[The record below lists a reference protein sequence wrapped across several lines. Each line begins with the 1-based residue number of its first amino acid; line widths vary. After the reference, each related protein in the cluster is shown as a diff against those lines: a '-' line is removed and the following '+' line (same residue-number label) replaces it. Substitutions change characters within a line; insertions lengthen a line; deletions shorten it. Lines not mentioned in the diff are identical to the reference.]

1 MPRRFSAFLLVL
13 LANSVYAADTKEVD
27 VSAASA
33 WVDTGVDV
41 KPGDTLAFTAT
52 GTVAYQGNNS
62 TPDGLARAWMDLVAQ
77 LPVNSSGK
85 GALVGRFGDSP
96 AARAFLVGAKSQ
108 HAAPI
113 AGRLFLSINQMSA
126 MPGSGSYHVVIT
138 HTAAP
143 TSQSTAAAAPI
154 SPITQAMLDSIPP
167 RVNDASGN
175 VGDRVNFILV
185 GSEDKVQTALSGA
198 GWVVVDK
205 TKKDAVLHG
214 LITSFSKDAYVTL
227 PMSELQLFGRVQDYG
242 YAQGDPLKVVAS
254 RHHFRIWKCPFTA
267 GGETVWAGAG
277 THDIGFDRDNRN
289 NGITHKIDPATDGER
304 DYIGQSLQQTGL
316 VVKEEYLTPTHP
328 VMGAKTA
335 TGSGFTSDGRTIVI
349 YLQPDGHNYG
359 QDFAGVF
366 CSVLAANPDT
376 GEWGACGQYLEGAA
390 AVKPA
395 TLGALDTKYH
405 VVIVPGFLSSCFSE
419 TPAFSKGQ
427 KSLQT
432 RNVVVDLIPVP
443 NDASSANAKLIATTL
458 HTMIGKDPRKVILVG
473 YSKGSPDIYEMLTTN
488 PDLRGNI
495 AAFISVAGA
504 IGGSPVADTIPGQ
517 ADQWIQKFNMKGC
530 QGDINSGFKS
540 LSRSVRQAYLN
551 ANPSAGV
558 PTYSIVA
565 QSTKDSTS
573 TSLMESW
580 TILGSMGSVEDGQLL
595 KPDAIVPESKF
606 LGGAIADHFA
616 IALPFEDSTDGT
628 IKKGMNK
635 NHYPRAALL
644 EALVRFVEADLK

>member
-1 MPRRFSAFLLVL
+1 MRGCYFACLTLVF
-13 LANSVYAADTKEVD
+13 ACSVYAADTKEVD

-33 WVDTGVDV
+33 WVDTGLDV
-41 KPGDTLAFTAT
+41 KPGDTLSFTAT
-52 GTVAYQGNNS
+52 GTVAYQGQNS

-77 LPVNSSGK
+77 LPVNSSGR
-85 GALVGRFGDSP
+85 GALVGRFGDNA
-96 AARAFLVGAKSQ
+96 AARAFLVGSKSQ
-108 HAAPI
+108 RSAPI
-113 AGRLFLSINQMSA
+113 AGRLFLSVNQMSA
-126 MPGSGSYHVVIT
+126 MPGSGSYHVTIQR
-138 HTAAP
+138 TAAP
-143 TSQSTAAAAPI
+143 ASVSQAAATPI

-167 RVNDASGN
+167 RVNDAEGN

-185 GSEDKVQTALSGA
+185 GSEQKVQTALSNA

-227 PMSELQLFGRVQDYG
+227 PMSELELFGRVQDYG

-277 THDIGFDRDNRN
+277 THDIGFDKDNRN

-304 DYIGQSLQQTGL
+304 DYIGQSLQQTGM

-328 VMGAKTA
+328 VTGAKTA

-349 YLQPDGHNYG
+349 YLQPEGHNYA
-359 QDFAGVF
+359 QDFAGYF
-366 CSVLAANPDT
+366 CATLAQNPD
-376 GEWGACGQYLEGAA
+376 GGSWGKCGQYLEGADTA
-390 AVKPA
+390 KQPV
-395 TLGALDTKYH
+395 LGVVDPKYH
-405 VVIVPGFLSSCFSE
+405 VVIVPGFLSSCFSD
-419 TPAFSKGQ
+419 TPAFNKGQ
-427 KSLQT
+427 KALQSLSMA
-432 RNVVVDLIPVP
+432 VDLIPVP
-443 NDASSANAKLIATTL
+443 NDASSSNAKLIATSL
-458 HTMIGKDPRKVILVG
+458 KDMLAKDSRKLILVG
-473 YSKGSPDIYEMLTTN
+473 YSKGAPDIYETLIAN
-488 PDLRGNI
+488 PDLTSHV

-530 QGDINSGFKS
+530 QGDISSGFKS
-540 LSRSVRQAYLN
+540 LARSYRQAYLN
-551 ANPSAGV
+551 ANPKVNV

-565 QSTKDSTS
+565 QSTKDTTS
-573 TSLMESW
+573 TSLLESW
-580 TILGSMGSVEDGQLL
+580 TILSTMGSAEDGQLL
-595 KPDAIVPESKF
+595 KPDAIVPDSKF

-616 IALPFEDSTDGT
+616 IALPFEDSTDSA

-635 NHYPRAALL
+635 NHFPRAALL
-644 EALVRFVEADLK
+644 ESLIRFVESDLK